1 GVEYQLEVVS
11 GGGIAYASETVN
23 LPDASRITNVY
34 AERVTT
40 DLGEEGIQIYVDS
53 EPLSGAPSN
62 YRYTYEETYKIVA
75 PNWNGDD
82 FVLTNYDP
90 CALPVPT
97 YDLEIVPRTVQNR
110 VCYATVSSNTIIQG
124 TSLNGSNRVK
134 GFPVRFISKDNYV
147 TSHRYSILVKQHVQ
161 RSEAYGF
168 YETLKELSQSENVF
182 SQVQPGPLEAN
193 IKRMDGTDETVLG
206 YVDITSVSEQRIYLE
221 YADFFPG
228 EELPPYPFPCFEESA
243 PESHVSYCFT
253 GLVANTC
260 PPSTIERIDAG
271 IITYTGINN
280 NNIGVCP
287 GPYTFIARICG
298 DCTLLGQNEPP
309 SFWEE

>member
-1 GVEYQLEVVS
+1 
-11 GGGIAYASETVN
+11 
-23 LPDASRITNVY
+23 
-34 AERVTT
+34 
-40 DLGEEGIQIYVDS
+40 
-53 EPLSGAPSN
+53 
-62 YRYTYEETYKIVA
+62 
-75 PNWNGDD
+75 
-82 FVLTNYDP
+82 
-90 CALPVPT
+90 
-97 YDLEIVPRTVQNR
+97 
-110 VCYATVSSNTIIQG
+110 

-168 YETLKELSQSENVF
+168 YETLKELSQSDDVF

-193 IKRMDGTDETVLG
+193 IKRVDGTDEAVLG
-206 YVDITSVSEQRIYLE
+206 YVDITSVSERRIYLE

-228 EELPPYPFPCFEESA
+228 EELPQYPFPCVEESA
-243 PESHVSYCFT
+243 RESHLSYCYSGPPIADPCINRLSIIELVNQ
-253 GLVANTC
+253 GLIN
-260 PPSTIERIDAG
+260 
-271 IITYTGINN
+271 YTGINSDE
-280 NNIGVCP
+280 IGACP